1 MQLRYFSSIA
11 FFLSLAA
18 GISSCSKLQ
27 ETPYSSIFTTNF
39 YKTASDAEGALTAAY
54 SPVANMYYGPAAL
67 MASDFSADQTYPRPV
82 VGRDSYTLFSYDV
95 NYTAEIS
102 AGRTNESP
110 QEIWTD
116 CYTGINNADIIMEN
130 VPAIDMDTTRR
141 DQIIGN
147 AYYLRAFYLWML
159 TKNFG
164 DVIIKTTAST
174 DLASA
179 ELPKSA
185 QSDVYKQ
192 IFSDLNQAIP
202 LLQSYSASLIKG
214 EISKEGAMALYAKAA
229 LYDSSWSTAL
239 SMAQAVINSGLY
251 QLVPNVVDLYNVT
264 KEDADREEV
273 IWAFEGESAPN
284 GNVTEA
290 TVLYGPASLA
300 PAYGPQTFG
309 SAFAY
314 QAFYNSFDP
323 ADQRRL
329 LLDTT
334 YLNGSGQ
341 TVHQSAI
348 TPITPQGVLV
358 KKYMDPDPISGP
370 GGSACNVP
378 ILRLADV
385 YLIAAEAE
393 ARMNGATALAYS
405 YVLPVRQRAGLA
417 NLPAGLSAPD
427 FINAVLQERSW
438 EFFAEGDRW
447 YDLTR
452 TNTFLQ
458 VIPSAVNN
466 VFPVRN
472 PQTRNR
478 YFPIPERE
486 IQANPKL
493 TQNEGWQ

>member
-1 MQLRYFSSIA
+1 MA
-11 FFLSLAA
+11 
-18 GISSCSKLQ
+18 SCSKLG

-39 YKTASDAEGALTAAY
+39 YKTASDAQGALTAAY
-54 SPVANMYYGPAAL
+54 GPLANLYYGPAAL

-82 VGRDSYTLFSYDV
+82 VGRDSYTLFAYDV
-95 NYTAEIS
+95 NYTAQIS

-110 QEIWTD
+110 QEIWSD
-116 CYTGINNADIIMEN
+116 CYVGIDKANVIMEN
-130 VPAIDMDTTRR
+130 IPGINMDTARR

-164 DVIIKTTAST
+164 DVIIKNTAST

-179 ELPKSA
+179 VVGKSA
-185 QSDVYKQ
+185 QADVYKQ
-192 IFSDLNQAIP
+192 IYADLDQAIP
-202 LLQSYSASLIKG
+202 LLQSYSPSLNKG

-229 LYDSSWSTAL
+229 LYNSDWATAL
-239 SMAQAVINSGLY
+239 AQAQAVITSGKY
-251 QLVPNVVDLYNVT
+251 QLVPSVVDLYNVS
-264 KEDADREEV
+264 KEDAARQEV

-309 SAFAY
+309 SGFAY

-323 ADQRRL
+323 ADKRRL

-334 YLNGSGQ
+334 YVNGSGN

-358 KKYMDPDPISGP
+358 KKYMDPAPISGP

-393 ARMNGATALAYS
+393 ARLNGATPLAYS
-405 YVLPVRQRAGLA
+405 YTLPVRQRAGLA
-417 NLPAGLSAPD
+417 NLPSGLSATD

-452 TNTFLQ
+452 TNTFMQ
-458 VIPSAVNN
+458 VIPTAVNN
-466 VFPVRN
+466 VFPVRT

-493 TQNEGWQ
+493 TQNDGWQ